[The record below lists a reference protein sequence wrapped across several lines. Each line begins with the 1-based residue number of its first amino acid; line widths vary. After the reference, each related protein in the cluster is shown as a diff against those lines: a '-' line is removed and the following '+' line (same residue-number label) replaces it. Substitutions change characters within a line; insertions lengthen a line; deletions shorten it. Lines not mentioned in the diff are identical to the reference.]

1 MSYIEKRVTA
11 GRVKEGMKYH
21 THRHNSAKRP
31 RAKNTNKTTERQ
43 AKVNEDNSQKRLYL
57 LICSNFKPNDY
68 YITLTHGNKKPEP
81 KKAKKILK
89 TFIDKLRQAY
99 KKIGAVLKYIA
110 VTEHKKSRV
119 HHHLM
124 INQQNGIGINHIKK
138 FWEHG
143 FRKVQVYA
151 GEPEDAERVANYL
164 IKESNNTFN
173 TQDKIH
179 GLRWT
184 SSKNLKQ
191 PKEEKRVVHASSWR
205 EDPKP
210 PKGYYVAFVKR
221 GFTEAGYPYQHY
233 RMIKISDSEED
244 ERSALE

>member
-21 THRHNSAKRP
+21 TVRHNSPKRP
-31 RAKNTNKTTERQ
+31 RAKNTNKTTARQ
-43 AKVNEDNSQKRLYL
+43 AKINEDHSREKLYL
-57 LICSNFKPNDY
+57 LICANFKANDY

-81 KKAKKILK
+81 EEAKKSLKKFIYKLRKLYKKAGEI
-89 TFIDKLRQAY
+89 
-99 KKIGAVLKYIA
+99 LKYIA
-110 VTEHKKSRV
+110 VTEHKKCRV
-119 HHHLM
+119 HHHLL
-124 INQQNGIGINHIKK
+124 INQIGIGINHIKK

-143 FRKVQVYA
+143 FPKIQVYV

-173 TQDKIH
+173 TPDKIH

-184 SSKNLKQ
+184 SSKNLIQ
-191 PKEEKRVVHASSWR
+191 PKEEKKVVHASSWR

-210 PKGYYVAFVKR
+210 PKGYYVVFVRR

-233 RMIKISDSEED
+233 RMIKIPGGD
-244 ERSALE
+244 EVEVHSG